1 MLSLTG
7 KPHLT
12 QANFTQAFLVSH
24 VCSKKEKQTNEFRE
38 ENPKPLGV

>member
-1 MLSLTG
+1 MLSPTG

-24 VCSKKEKQTNEFRE
+24 VCSKKKQTNELRE